1 MPEICRFYGI
11 VIRMYYDDHE
21 PAHFHAQ
28 YGRAQ
33 VTVAIGTLAVIA
45 GALPPRALGL
55 VAEWA
60 AQHHSELVSAWNRAK
75 ALEVPGHIDPLP

>member
-11 VIRMYYDDHE
+11 IIRMYYDDHE

-28 YGRAQ
+28 YGSAH
-33 VTVAIGTLAVIA
+33 VIVAIDTLAVIA
-45 GALPPRALGL
+45 GTLPPRALGL

-60 AQHHSELVSAWNRAK
+60 AQHHSELASAWDRAK
-75 ALEVPGHIDPLP
+75 ALEVPGHIDPLL